1 MASAHVAEYN
11 RILVH
16 DIESKSSLVCHYLGD
31 SGCVVRQYIFFF
43 FFQFEGLG
51 ITCNIYI
58 RRKLM
63 ENIRIN
69 ICNITISSCSI
80 DKIRDITKQKLIRD
94 YIAVMPACLSLC
106 SNIRQYFHDIVQ
118 ICARKDSKDRW
129 KLFRWSALSPIITRA
144 RMLMGETELPSWLNA
159 WKRIVFLR
167 IINHFVNKRCLF
179 DYRLWPTYASAHN
192 NLGTLSV
199 GDQAEQHF
207 LAAIHAQPGHVNAH
221 YNLGQ
226 LYRSVTISHRE
237 RNVRCHVN
245 CCLLYFFFFFYFL
258 AIIQRNLLILIIY
271 KLEIV
276 T

>member
-1 MASAHVAEYN
+1 M
-11 RILVH
+11 
-16 DIESKSSLVCHYLGD
+16 
-31 SGCVVRQYIFFF
+31 
-43 FFQFEGLG
+43 
-51 ITCNIYI
+51 
-58 RRKLM
+58 
-63 ENIRIN
+63 
-69 ICNITISSCSI
+69 
-80 DKIRDITKQKLIRD
+80 
-94 YIAVMPACLSLC
+94 
-106 SNIRQYFHDIVQ
+106 
-118 ICARKDSKDRW
+118 
-129 KLFRWSALSPIITRA
+129 
-144 RMLMGETELPSWLNA
+144 
-159 WKRIVFLR
+159 FLR

-245 CCLLYFFFFFYFL
+245 RCLLYFFFFFYFL